1 MRRSLLLLA
10 VLACADPVQPPGE
23 APTAP
28 NVAPSVAL
36 YTGSA
41 PNIVVIVTDD
51 QRQDLMLAHMPL
63 TRSRLADSGV
73 TFTNMIANAALCCP
87 IRASLLSGQYVHA
100 HGVRTNAFATGGG
113 ARVFRDAQTVA
124 TDLKSRG
131 YTTALVGKYL
141 NENASTSFP
150 HWPYVPPGWDEW
162 RVFTPEPR
170 YWGYQLVEKAFDS
183 TAIRLVRYGG
193 PTDQANYSTSVLN
206 KKALAFLKRAPADRP
221 VFLYYAPFAPH
232 VDWPNVPPL
241 VPTQDAS
248 ACPGPWT
255 HRASVNE
262 ADVSD
267 KPEFVRTAPLLTS
280 AYRSAELTMKREM
293 CKSLQSV
300 DRGIRNL
307 VNALGYTGRLANT
320 YVFFLSDQGFM
331 LGEHRLRNRKL
342 TIYDEV
348 VRGDLVVRG
357 PGIARRTE
365 TNLVQTVDIPATIRD
380 LAGVGTLGSGL
391 SLRPLLEGS
400 MLPLHTEVLI
410 ENYMPGKPAQ
420 EAFAVRSLR
429 YKYAEYPAGGPSG
442 APFRELYD
450 VLVDPLE
457 MNNLLITSPNDPT
470 VIATS
475 AALASRLA
483 ALRLQ

>member
-1 MRRSLLLLA
+1 MRNKMRASVLLLA
-10 VLACADPVQPPGE
+10 VLACADPVQPPSE

-28 NVAPSVAL
+28 NVAL
-36 YTGSA
+36 YTGTA
-41 PNIVVIVTDD
+41 PNIVVILTDD

-73 TFTNMIANAALCCP
+73 TFSNMIANAALCCP
-87 IRASLLSGQYVHA
+87 IRASLFTGQYVHT

-124 TDLKSRG
+124 TDLKARG

-141 NENASTSFP
+141 NQNAPASFP

-162 RVFTPEPR
+162 RAFTPEPH
-170 YWGYQLVEKAFDS
+170 YWGYTLIEKAFDS
-183 TAIRLVRYGG
+183 TAIRLVQYGG
-193 PTDQANYSTSVLN
+193 ATDQAKYSTNVLN
-206 KKALAFLKRAPADRP
+206 TRALAFLKRAPRERP
-221 VFLYYAPFAPH
+221 IFLYYAPFAPH
-232 VDWPNVPPL
+232 VDWPNIPPR
-241 VPTQDAS
+241 VPTRDAT

-255 HRASVNE
+255 NKASVNE

-280 AYRSAELTMKREM
+280 AYLSGELTMKREM
-293 CKSLQSV
+293 CKSMQSV

-320 YVFFLSDQGFM
+320 YIFFLSDQGFM

-357 PGIARRTE
+357 PGIAKRTE
-365 TNLVQTVDIPATIRD
+365 TNLVQTIDIPATIRD
-380 LAGVGTLGSGL
+380 VAGVGTFGSGR
-391 SLRPLLEGS
+391 SLRALLQGS
-400 MLPLHTEVLI
+400 TQPLHTEILI
-410 ENYMPGKPAQ
+410 ENYMPNNPAQ

-429 YKYAEYPAGGPSG
+429 YKYAEYPAGGPNG

-450 VLVDPLE
+450 LLVDPLE
-457 MNNLLITSPNDPT
+457 MNNLLITSPNDPM

-475 AALASRLA
+475 AALATRLA